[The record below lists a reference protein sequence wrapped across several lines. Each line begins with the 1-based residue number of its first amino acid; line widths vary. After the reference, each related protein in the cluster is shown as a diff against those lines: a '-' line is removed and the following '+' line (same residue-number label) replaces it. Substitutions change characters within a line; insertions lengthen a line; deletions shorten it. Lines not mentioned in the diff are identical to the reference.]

1 MTELKFKFEDSQ
13 QYQLDAIAAVTDL
26 FLGSERANP
35 VFAVVKG
42 AADEA
47 AIPGLGE
54 LGGLANPLL
63 PEEGPLRE
71 NVRAVQLQNGIFVAD
86 PEAVLDHW
94 QIADATLDDRAR
106 QCPHFSIEMETGTGK
121 TYVYLR
127 TMMELFQK
135 YGLRKFVIVVPSVAI
150 REGVKKSIEQT
161 IDHFQTI
168 YNGERIESFIYDSSD
183 PNRLR
188 TFSSSNTIQVMIIN
202 IQAFISGYSEN

>member
-1 MTELKFKFEDSQ
+1 VTELKFKFEDSQ

-47 AIPGLGE
+47 ALPGLGE
-54 LGGLANPLL
+54 LGGLANPPL
-63 PEEGPLRE
+63 PEESLLME
-71 NVRAVQLQNGIFVAD
+71 NVRALQLRNGIFVAD
-86 PEAVLDHW
+86 PEAALDSW
-94 QIADATLDDRAR
+94 PIADPTLEGRER
-106 QCPHFSIEMETGTGK
+106 SCPHFSVEMETGTGK

-135 YGLRKFVIVVPSVAI
+135 CGMRKFVIVVPSVAI

-161 IDHFQTI
+161 VEHFQTI
-168 YNGERIESFIYDSSD
+168 
-183 PNRLR
+183 
-188 TFSSSNTIQVMIIN
+188 
-202 IQAFISGYSEN
+202 